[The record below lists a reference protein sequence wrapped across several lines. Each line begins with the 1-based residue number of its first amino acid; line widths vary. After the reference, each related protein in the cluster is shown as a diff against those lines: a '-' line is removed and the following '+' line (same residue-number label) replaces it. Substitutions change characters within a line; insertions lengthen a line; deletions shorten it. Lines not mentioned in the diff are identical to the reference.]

1 MSVNGVLARAGDGKA
16 KIRLSHLSKRFDHL
30 LVLDDI
36 SFEVH
41 ENQFVSLLG
50 PTGCGKTVLAKIVA
64 NILKPSSGTVLIDGQ
79 PNDQYRKIIS
89 FVFQQDSCLPWR
101 TVLENITLGME
112 LEKKDGVS
120 HKEMKE
126 KALEMIKL
134 VDLAGFEEY
143 LPMQISGGMKQRVAI
158 ARAFCLDSDI
168 LIMDEPFGQIDV
180 QTRYYMEEELLKV
193 WEKYKR
199 TVLFITNH
207 DEEAITLSDKVLKL
221 TSLPARIDL
230 VEPIEL
236 GRPRDI
242 MSEPFLLYRERLH
255 GSEVTHE

>member
-1 MSVNGVLARAGDGKA
+1 MSAGDGKA
-16 KIRLSHLSKRFDHL
+16 KIQIKHLRKWFDRL

-36 SFEVH
+36 SFEVG

-64 NILKPSSGTVLIDGQ
+64 NILQPSSGTVLIDGQ
-79 PNDQYRKIIS
+79 PNDRYRRIIS

-101 TVLENITLGME
+101 TVLDNVMLGME

-120 HKEMKE
+120 RREMKE
-126 KALEMIKL
+126 KAREMIRL
-134 VDLAGFEEY
+134 VDLGGFEEY

-221 TSLPARIDL
+221 TSLPARIDRI
-230 VEPIEL
+230 EPIEL
-236 GRPRDI
+236 GRPRDNL
-242 MSEPFLLYRERLH
+242 SEPFLRYRERLH